1 MNDLLGIPMSTMLT
15 VLLALLAVCLMSV
28 AWIAWRRPVIFKL
41 GVRNIPRRRAQTTLI
56 VAGLML
62 STLIIAAALG
72 TGDTVNHSITADVY
86 TNLGQ
91 VDELIVASH
100 DGEARTDLLAGESL
114 NPTAL
119 ATVGQAA
126 AAGVTIDGLLP
137 MLDVRV
143 PVRHEATQLAE
154 PAAVLTGL
162 DPARL
167 SDFGGL
173 KDTSGR
179 SIDLAALPVDAVVL
193 SEKLAEELEA
203 KLGDRVTVFV
213 GDTPHDLSVAA
224 VAENSYLGGT
234 RRSRGT
240 YREVPGMA
248 MPLANLQTLLQ
259 RPDEITAIAVSNS
272 GDGRAGYQQSEAT
285 SVGLRAALSGTGL
298 GVDEIK
304 RDRVDDA
311 EQIGTSFTTIFVVLG
326 LFSIASGVL
335 LIVLIFTMLA
345 SERRAEMGMERA
357 VGTQRPQLIQQFVAE
372 GSGYALVA
380 GLVGAALGVL
390 AAIGIA
396 QGMKLIFGAYA
407 PVEPH
412 ITPRSMVVAYCL
424 GMVITFAAVV
434 GSSWK
439 ISRINVVAAIRDIP
453 DVSSPARKLSTLVWA
468 GLPLAGGALLT
479 LMGAGSE
486 NGMLFGAGM
495 NLWPFGVAL
504 ILRFFGVPARAV
516 FSAVG
521 LYILGYW
528 LMPERLFESLF
539 GTYDTEIAIFFVSGI
554 FMVIGATILVI
565 NNTDMLLAGISRLG
579 GFFRGALPAI
589 RTAVAY
595 PAAARGRTGMTIA
608 MFSLIVFSLVMMA
621 TMSANFSNLTQG
633 DEANAGW
640 HIRADAVS
648 GRSLDNLTAALQ
660 AQGVDTAR
668 FTATGVVTNPNEYN
682 SEARVAGAADPAWKN
697 YPVFGM
703 NRDFIEK
710 STLLFQQRAEGFDS
724 DADVVAALLTQPNV
738 AVVDSLALPQTGDI
752 GGDPDQ
758 FALKGLKSTEKVFAP
773 RQIELVD
780 PRTGEPRSITVIGVL
795 DSTISSL
802 YGIYANQATIDAIY
816 GPPTVTSYF
825 AALDTPDEATRVARE
840 VESALLSAGVQAAS
854 IHDELKD
861 AQKEQ
866 AGFLYIIQG
875 FMGLGLLVGVAAIGV
890 IAFRSVVERRQQI
903 GMLRAIGFPT
913 ELVSLSFLIES
924 AFVVGIGALCGTLLG
939 LPLGYKLFTNEA
951 GSSADVTFVIPWT
964 IIGTVLIATI
974 AVALLMTWLPSR
986 QAGRI
991 APAEALRYE

>member
-1 MNDLLGIPMSTMLT
+1 MNDLLGIPMGTLMT
-15 VLLALLAVCLMSV
+15 VLLALLAVCLLSV
-28 AWIAWRRPVIFKL
+28 AWVAWRRPVIFKL

-86 TNLGQ
+86 TNLGP

-100 DGEARTDLLAGESL
+100 DGEARTDLIASETLDPS
-114 NPTAL
+114 AL
-119 ATVGQAA
+119 TTVERAA
-126 AAGVTIDGLLP
+126 AAGANIDGLLP
-137 MLDVRV
+137 MLDVRA
-143 PVRHEATQLAE
+143 PVRHDAKQLAE
-154 PAAVLTGL
+154 PAVVLTGL
-162 DPARL
+162 DPAHL
-167 SDFGGL
+167 SEFGGM
-173 KDTSGR
+173 KDTRGT
-179 SIDLAALPVDAVVL
+179 SIDLIALPPDAVVL
-193 SEKLAEELEA
+193 SEKLADELEA
-203 KLGDRVTVFV
+203 TAGDRVTVFV
-213 GDTPHDLSVAA
+213 GDTPHELTVAA
-224 VAENSYLGGT
+224 VAENSYLSGA
-234 RRSRGT
+234 RRSRGS
-240 YREVPGMA
+240 YLEVPGMA
-248 MPLANLQTLLQ
+248 MPLANLQALLG
-259 RPDEITAIAVSNS
+259 RPGEISAIAVSNG
-272 GDGRAGYQQSEAT
+272 GDPREGYKQSETT
-285 SVGLRAALSGTGL
+285 SASLRGALAGSGL

-304 RDRVDDA
+304 RDRVGDA
-311 EQIGTSFTTIFVVLG
+311 EKIGTTFTTIFVVLG

-407 PVEPH
+407 PIEPYV
-412 ITPRSMVVAYCL
+412 TPRSMVVAYCL
-424 GMVITFAAVV
+424 GVVITFLAVV

-439 ISRINVVAAIRDIP
+439 ISRLNVVAAIRDIP
-453 DVSSPARKLSTLVWA
+453 DESSPARRLRTLVWA
-468 GLPLAGGALLT
+468 GLLLAGGALLT
-479 LMGAGSE
+479 LMGVSSE
-486 NGMLFGAGM
+486 KEMFFGAGM

-504 ILRFFGVPARAV
+504 VLRFFGVPTRAV

-528 LMPERLFESLF
+528 LMPESWSESLF
-539 GTYDTEIAIFFVSGI
+539 GTYDTEITIFFVSGI

-565 NNTDMLLAGISRLG
+565 NNTDLLLAGVSRLG
-579 GFFRGALPAI
+579 GLFRGALPAI

-640 HIRADAVS
+640 HIRADAVGGQPVS
-648 GRSLDNLTAALQ
+648 DFGAALQ
-660 AQGVDTAR
+660 AKGVDTAR
-668 FTATGVVTNPNEYN
+668 FTATGVVTNPSEYD

-703 NRDFIEK
+703 DRDFLENGAL
-710 STLLFQQRAEGFDS
+710 TFQQRAEGFSS
-724 DADVVAALLTQPNV
+724 DAEVIAALLTQPNV
-738 AVVDSLALPQTGDI
+738 AVVDSLALPQSGDI

-758 FALKGLKSTEKVFAP
+758 FVLKGLKATEKVFAP

-780 PRTGEPRSITVIGVL
+780 PRNGEVHAITVIGVL
-795 DSTISSL
+795 DSKIGSL
-802 YGIYANQATIDAIY
+802 FGIYTNQATIDAIY

-825 AALDTPDEATRVARE
+825 AALSSPRDATQIARE
-840 VESALLSAGVQAAS
+840 VESALLSEGVQATS
-854 IHDELKD
+854 IRDELKD
-861 AQKEQ
+861 AQKQES
-866 AGFLYIIQG
+866 GFLYIIQG

-903 GMLRAIGFPT
+903 GVLRAIGFPT
-913 ELVSLSFLIES
+913 EMVSLSFLIES

-939 LPLGYKLFTNEA
+939 LPLAYKLFTNEV
-951 GSSADVTFVIPWT
+951 GSSADVSFIVPWS
-964 IIGTVLIATI
+964 IIGTVLISTI
-974 AVALLMTWLPSR
+974 AVGLLMTWLPSR